1 MTREPTWQEST
12 GPRGVRGREE
22 ELRSVDA
29 VLEGA
34 RHGGGGVLVVAAA
47 PGLGRSALLD
57 AGAAAFDAGPA
68 VCVRGTPGGSRVPGG
83 GVRALHRALAAV
95 TGEGGA
101 GITPPA
107 PRGPGGAGDAEALE
121 GALRAAAGP
130 APLLVCVDDAHL
142 WDGPSRRALA
152 GAVRRAWRPGPV
164 GVLLSVVHRHPGAA
178 DFAGLPSVVLAPLP
192 YGVAAGLV
200 DERTGGRVD
209 PPVRE
214 ELVAEAAGNPAL
226 LTFLLE
232 RLSAAQ
238 LEGRAPLPRPLADAA
253 ALARAVSPH
262 PSDLPP
268 AVADVLLL
276 VAAAGEPGGAADAAL
291 VLRAGRRLGLP
302 AAAFAHAEAAG
313 LLGWDGG
320 RARCSTDLL
329 RRAVYAG
336 ADPARRRAAHGALAA
351 ALVPDRSTA
360 GARAPD
366 RSAPASRSLVG
377 DLPEQRAPDPRALAR
392 LAHTAL
398 SVRGPAPGVAA
409 ALAAE
414 ASRDDPRRS
423 HRERAAALRGAAEL
437 TAADGPRAER
447 LAAAAEQARLAG
459 AVRQARELLAGAEAA
474 GATDAVR
481 GRVELVRGVLALD
494 DGPVVDAHEALRG
507 AAALLA
513 PYDPRHARVA
523 RLAAADAAWVA
534 GDVAAC
540 TAELVAV
547 AGGERA
553 GVRGGRAAPPVAGD
567 PLEEYVAG
575 LRAALD
581 GRFAVARAPLR
592 RTVDRADADEAPEPL
607 LRAGAAALLM
617 GDVGAATRVAA
628 RALAAARAAGA
639 AALVPRAL
647 EYLAYAELRAG
658 QHARARAHAEEGLRA
673 ARRAGQRNIA
683 AHLHAVL
690 ALALSVEGDG
700 AGVAGHAAAALD
712 TARRHGLTQAATL
725 ARWAAA
731 RADLSRGRLPEA
743 AARLGPVVRSGAG
756 GGHFAV
762 RILAVPCFAEAA
774 ALSGRPEDAR
784 VAVEEFAV
792 WASLGADPL
801 APAQSARCRAL
812 LAPDE
817 ADLWYERS
825 LDAYEGAGG
834 EFDRA
839 RTLLLYGKWLR
850 RRRRPGPA
858 QERLR
863 EALVAFEHCGA
874 RGWAEQAAGEL
885 RAAGSATRDAEAGA
899 LSRLTAQQARI
910 ARLVAEGATN
920 REVAVRLSLS
930 PRTVDHHLRNV
941 FALLNVRSRVD
952 LARLVDRAEPAPAH
966 PSGPAP

>member
-1 MTREPTWQEST
+1 MTREPTWQGSP
-12 GPRGVRGREE
+12 GARGVRGREE
-22 ELRSVDA
+22 ELRAVAA

-34 RHGGGGVLVVAAA
+34 RHGDGGVLVVTAA
-47 PGLGRSALLD
+47 PGLGRTALLD
-57 AGAAAFDAGPA
+57 AGAAAFDAGP
-68 VCVRGTPGGSRVPGG
+68 VVSVRGTPGGTRVPGG
-83 GVRALHRALAAV
+83 GARALHRALEAV
-95 TGEGGA
+95 TG
-101 GITPPA
+101 
-107 PRGPGGAGDAEALE
+107 RGDVPGTRHPGGVVDAGALE
-121 GALRAAAGP
+121 AAMRAAAGA
-130 APLLVCVDDAHL
+130 APLLVRVDDAHL

-164 GVLLSVVHRHPGAA
+164 GVLVSVVHRHAGAV
-178 DFAGLPSVVLAPLP
+178 DFADLPSVVLDPLP
-192 YGVAAGLV
+192 YGVAATLV
-200 DERTGGRVD
+200 DELTAGRVD
-209 PPVRE
+209 PPVAE
-214 ELVAEAAGNPAL
+214 ELVAEAGGNPAL

-232 RLSAAQ
+232 RLSVAQ

-253 ALARAVSPH
+253 ALARVVSPR
-262 PSDLPP
+262 PSELPP
-268 AVADVLLL
+268 AVRDLLLL
-276 VAAAGEPGGAADAAL
+276 VAAAGEAGGGADAAL
-291 VLRAGRRLGLP
+291 VLRAGRRFGLP

-313 LLGWDGG
+313 LVGWDGG
-320 RARCSTDLL
+320 RVRCSTELL

-336 ADPARRRAAHGALAA
+336 AGPARRRAAHGALAA
-351 ALVPDRSTA
+351 ALTPDRSP
-360 GARAPD
+360 GAAPSTPD
-366 RSAPASRSLVG
+366 RSL
-377 DLPEQRAPDPRALAR
+377 PDPSALAR

-414 ASRDDPRRS
+414 ASREDPRRS
-423 HRERAAALRGAAEL
+423 HRERAAALRSAAGLTPTVGA
-437 TAADGPRAER
+437 RAER

-474 GATDAVR
+474 GAHDAVR
-481 GRVELVRGVLALD
+481 GRIELVRGVLELD
-494 DGPVVDAHEALRG
+494 DGPVVDAHEVLRG
-507 AAALLA
+507 AAALLT
-513 PYDPRHARVA
+513 PYDPRRTRVA
-523 RLAAADAAWVA
+523 RLAAADAAWAA

-547 AGGERA
+547 AGGEHTGPRD
-553 GVRGGRAAPPVAGD
+553 GRPVPPRPRD

-581 GRFAVARAPLR
+581 GRFAVARTPLR
-592 RTVDRADADEAPEPL
+592 HTVDRADADEAPEPL

-617 GDVGAATRVAA
+617 GDVAAATRVAA
-628 RALAAARAAGA
+628 RALAAARSRGS

-673 ARRAGQRNIA
+673 ARRTGQRNLA

-690 ALALSVEGDG
+690 ALALSVEGDA

-712 TARRHGLTQAATL
+712 IARRHGLTQAATL
-725 ARWAAA
+725 ARWASA

-743 AARLGPVVRSGAG
+743 AARLGPVVRAGVG

-774 ALSGRPEDAR
+774 ALSGRPDDAR
-784 VAVEEFAV
+784 AAVDEFAV

-801 APAQSARCRAL
+801 APAQLARCRAL
-812 LAPDE
+812 LAPGE
-817 ADLWYERS
+817 ADAWYERS
-825 LDAYEGAGG
+825 LGAYEAVGG

-850 RRRRPGPA
+850 RRRRPKEA
-858 QERLR
+858 QDRLR

-885 RAAGSATRDAEAGA
+885 RASGSAPRDGDAGA

-941 FALLNVRSRVD
+941 FALLGVRSRVD